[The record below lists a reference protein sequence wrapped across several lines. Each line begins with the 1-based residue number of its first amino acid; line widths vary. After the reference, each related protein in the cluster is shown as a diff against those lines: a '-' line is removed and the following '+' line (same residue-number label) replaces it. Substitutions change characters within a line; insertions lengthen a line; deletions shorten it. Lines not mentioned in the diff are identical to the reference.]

1 MMGAQSEISVTGDH
15 HTIARRKSS
24 RSLLVFP
31 GSRGTG
37 QAISTASVA
46 ANKGEIFSLACV
58 RLEPI
63 RLTPTIG
70 GK

>member
-37 QAISTASVA
+37 QASSTASVA
-46 ANKGEIFSLACV
+46 ANKGEIFLAGL
-58 RLEPI
+58 R
-63 RLTPTIG
+63 
-70 GK
+70 